1 MSITH
6 IGNSGNYSDLVIY
19 DKTIYLSGIISDV
32 NGTVYEQTQNVLEKI
47 DKLLNSV
54 GSSKKR
60 VLTMTVYLIDNNSYD
75 EMNRAYGEWV
85 SKEFLPSRTVIGNVT
100 FPNVKWKIELTA
112 VACLENIT
120 RQEMRESYLNYIV

>member
-19 DKTIYLSGIISDV
+19 DKTIYLSGIVSDV

-60 VLTMTVYLIDNNSYD
+60 VLTMTVYLIDDNSYD
-75 EMNRAYGEWV
+75 EMNRAYDEWV

-120 RQEMRESYLNYIV
+120 RKQMHESYLNYIV